1 MHYLKTIFVFFLV
14 IFFCKN
20 VDAKAINS
28 DSTRLFYYSFVEDQV
43 IELSTV
49 RSVNYHSQISICS
62 GANLNLKIP
71 EKFKNASYSWTGPA
85 GFSSYM
91 SEINFEKVHLTQAG
105 TYKVEIN
112 TNNQI
117 QTGIFEVDV
126 KYLPEPEI
134 KIKNNSDF
142 LKLNLLGIPEDIKVY
157 WRTQDQTVLSSY
169 KELIISK
176 KNKDSNGLFVELKG
190 EHCSNF
196 IKIQ

>member
-1 MHYLKTIFVFFLV
+1 MRIPIKILIVFVCFFY
-14 IFFCKN
+14 FQKSE
-20 VDAKAINS
+20 AKSFSS

-62 GANLNLKIP
+62 GASLNLKIP

-85 GFSSYM
+85 GFSSFM

-112 TNNQI
+112 ANNQV

-142 LKLNLLGIPEDIKVY
+142 LKLNLVGIPEDIKVY

-176 KNKDSNGLFVELKG
+176 KNKANNGLFVELKG
-190 EHCSNF
+190 EHCSNY